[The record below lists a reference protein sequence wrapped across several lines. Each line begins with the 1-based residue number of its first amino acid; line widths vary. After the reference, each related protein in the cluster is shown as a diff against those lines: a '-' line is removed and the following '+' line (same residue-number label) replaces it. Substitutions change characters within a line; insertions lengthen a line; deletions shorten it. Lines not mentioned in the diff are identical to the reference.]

1 MMSWQQ
7 CKSFNLLC
15 YSDVIWRRRSQCL
28 SYWLVAWHYNAIS
41 WTNTDLQSM
50 GFCGKQQS
58 GLLRSAHEL
67 ITYHV
72 LEIIL
77 QQITLYLPGASDL
90 DIKACACCRRCHVCF
105 PSSEFCRTP
114 HIPVRSSV
122 CGIWNEITAGHPHAD
137 KNVTANVV
145 INSNLPILTLD
156 DINFF
161 AGKPKWMDIITWFPI
176 VSVEGIVHRA
186 FYSIMWSREPSSA

>member
-1 MMSWQQ
+1 MDRLQMMSWQQ
-7 CKSFNLLC
+7 CKIFNLLC
-15 YSDVIWRRRSQCL
+15 HSDVIWRRRSQCL
-28 SYWLVAWHYNAIS
+28 SYWLVAWQYNTIS
-41 WTNTDLQSM
+41 WINTDLQSM

-114 HIPVRSSV
+114 HIPVRLSV
-122 CGIWNEITAGHPHAD
+122 CGI
-137 KNVTANVV
+137 
-145 INSNLPILTLD
+145 
-156 DINFF
+156 F
-161 AGKPKWMDIITWFPI
+161 IITSDHFVRNSEI
-176 VSVEGIVHRA
+176 ADRFDMVLIMFKMKDNNIKGNLMKCKSIGRHRCTYGI
-186 FYSIMWSREPSSA
+186 Y